1 MKRVLTITAK
11 NGGTTAKVRIE
22 VVCRK
27 AKEQEGLPWSYST
40 PMLSRRVL
48 HGIADGVMEALRDA
62 DYFKVPLSRQR
73 VGR

>member
-1 MKRVLTITAK
+1 MKRVLTITAR

-22 VVCRK
+22 VECRK
-27 AKEQEGLPWSYST
+27 DQERPWSYST
-40 PMLSRRVL
+40 PMLARRVL
-48 HGIADGVMEALRDA
+48 HGIADGVMEAIADA